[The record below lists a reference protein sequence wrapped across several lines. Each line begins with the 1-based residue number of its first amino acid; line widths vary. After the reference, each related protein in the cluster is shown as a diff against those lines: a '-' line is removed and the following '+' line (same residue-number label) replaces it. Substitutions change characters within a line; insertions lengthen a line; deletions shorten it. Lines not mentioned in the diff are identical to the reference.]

1 LPARRE
7 KSGFSLFATKAGGI
21 DMTFMILVML
31 LLTIGL
37 MMLFSASFANA
48 LYYHGNSYR
57 FIFSQLVFAIIGVVA
72 MIVISTINHKL
83 LEALAWP
90 IMAVSMLMLVIVLF
104 FPPLNNARRW
114 IQLGFTNI
122 QPSEIAKFA
131 VVVLFARMSVRYQD
145 KMKTFRYGVLPF
157 LSVLVIL
164 AALIVIEP
172 HLSGTVLVLAI
183 GAIMMIIGGTNMKWF
198 GLAAVIGVIGIGIL
212 IMIPGF
218 IEYAGERLS
227 VWIDP
232 FSDPRDAGFQTI
244 QSLYAIG
251 SGGGMGLGIGN
262 SRQKYLYLPEPQN
275 DFIFSI
281 VCEELGFVG
290 ATLIILLFAL
300 LVWRGFVIGMRCRD
314 RFGAMVAVGLTAQVG
329 LQTILNIM
337 VVTNTLPNTG
347 VSLPFFSYGGSSL
360 VMLLAQM
367 GVVLSISRQ
376 TAMEKY

>member
-1 LPARRE
+1 
-7 KSGFSLFATKAGGI
+7 
-21 DMTFMILVML
+21 MTFMILVML